1 MKVIM
6 MTELK
11 LPWDGM
17 SESSKRRVEIITN
30 HNTNH
35 RPSNDYK
42 NRLSRE
48 RLVFEIK

>member
-1 MKVIM
+1 M
-6 MTELK
+6 
-11 LPWDGM
+11 
-17 SESSKRRVEIITN
+17 ITN
-30 HNTNH
+30 HITNH